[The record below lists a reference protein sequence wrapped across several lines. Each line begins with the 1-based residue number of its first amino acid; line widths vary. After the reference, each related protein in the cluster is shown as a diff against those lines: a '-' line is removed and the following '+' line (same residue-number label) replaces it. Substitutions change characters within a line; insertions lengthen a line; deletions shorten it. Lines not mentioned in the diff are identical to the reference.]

1 MTQVLHKAPLTEPN
15 QFMLVAPHASVPI
28 RVGPSRRHRRR
39 SVRTHATTRNED
51 GGDEDVRASLSSL
64 DAVMGAAKKDE
75 DDADADEAPTTSA
88 PKTTTTREMTIPLDD
103 EKLAVLSLEVPSA
116 SHRLVRATMRSPL
129 GIVFEATDDG
139 KIVAV
144 EFFDQSELGPS
155 GYGVKI
161 GDVLRATSAM
171 IPEMQYPA
179 FNVIGGGVGRP
190 GFRRV
195 MYEVGYGETLSD
207 ATFDQA
213 MKAIGSNAKAGD
225 YDVELVFERGM

>member
-1 MTQVLHKAPLTEPN
+1 
-15 QFMLVAPHASVPI
+15 MLVAPHASVPI
-28 RVGPSRRHRRR
+28 RVGPSRRHRHR
-39 SVRTHATTRNED
+39 SVRTHVTARND
-51 GGDEDVRASLSSL
+51 GGDEGDDVRASLSSL
-64 DAVMGAAKKDE
+64 DAVIGAAKKD
-75 DDADADEAPTTSA
+75 DDDADEAPTTSA

-155 GYGVKI
+155 GAGVKI

-195 MYEVGYGETLSD
+195 MYEVGYGDTLSD
-207 ATFDQA
+207 TTFDQA

>member
-1 MTQVLHKAPLTEPN
+1 
-15 QFMLVAPHASVPI
+15 
-28 RVGPSRRHRRR
+28 
-39 SVRTHATTRNED
+39 
-51 GGDEDVRASLSSL
+51 VRASLSSL
-64 DAVMGAAKKDE
+64 DAVIGAAKKD
-75 DDADADEAPTTSA
+75 DDDDADEAPTTSA

-155 GYGVKI
+155 GAGVKI

-190 GFRRV
+190 GFRRI
-195 MYEVGYGETLSD
+195 MYEVGYGNLSD
-207 ATFDQA
+207 AMFDQA